1 MESERSVTRARR
13 RVRLWV
19 ALTTQTPGVW
29 RAPWACGQGGH
40 VMNDTEVVVL
50 DPEDREVAGDA
61 PAPEHYRATLTRL
74 IDHSHQALLASPTM
88 QQYLQSVGVP
98 DAAVW
103 SAFRLG
109 AGHASL
115 AVGLEPAAW
124 AALDE
129 VGLVHGLHKSL
140 TLARADG
147 LNLPTYDPADPDQ
160 VIGVIRLTQAQNK
173 HVFATPP
180 RGIACGA

>member
-1 MESERSVTRARR
+1 
-13 RVRLWV
+13 
-19 ALTTQTPGVW
+19 
-29 RAPWACGQGGH
+29 
-40 VMNDTEVVVL
+40 
-50 DPEDREVAGDA
+50 
-61 PAPEHYRATLTRL
+61 
-74 IDHSHQALLASPTM
+74 M
-88 QQYLQSVGVP
+88 QHYLQSVGVP

-109 AGHASL
+109 VGHASL
-115 AVGLEPAAW
+115 AVGLEPADW

-180 RGIACGA
+180 RGIACGADLRTHRRIILVDGPLTGLRLAQHGVPGIGIVETPTVLSALIPSLTSHDVMLRSELDAAVDERGRYAGCR